1 MWQVY
6 IMMILTLRGSMDIYI
21 SDCAQIRKLLRHL
34 EDY

>member
-6 IMMILTLRGSMDIYI
+6 TMMILTLRGSMDIYI
-21 SDCAQIRKLLRHL
+21 SDCVQIGKLLRHF